1 LEQAQAELEREREK
15 HSKVQA
21 DFAVLEKEKARIT
34 ALYEREKEKRRS
46 MTAQIGKMRHLEMLL
61 HDQQHLQAEIEKYQ
75 NRLKASDL
83 YSVLS
88 SSSGDVPLAK
98 IDEYVKDSGDPDASK
113 FLELVRR
120 SVYPFYAFLQRI
132 ELQRPFHWS
141 LSFQLNKHKN
151 LNVALKEE
159 LELLR
164 GNKSQTP
171 YNPKLKNII
180 DYSPERRA
188 SLGFELDDSADMFLT
203 SVIDSAYK
211 ARNKP
216 TYRAR
221 LASAQT
227 IQASGLIFDDEQPS
241 TSKPK
246 GGDEEDGEWS
256 KMTDLSEVKVPEV
269 VMRRAFMGSPKKKS
283 NGMGGTTWKF
293 PKPSAVPA
301 SKRPMQSTKSQQ
313 LKRIRPNAEL
323 SEKRISDFFK
333 KSSRSVESST
343 LSLSDMT
350 ITIGLSIISL

>member
-1 LEQAQAELEREREK
+1 MRVLIYLTGLL
-15 HSKVQA
+15 V
-21 DFAVLEKEKARIT
+21 FAK
-34 ALYEREKEKRRS
+34 
-46 MTAQIGKMRHLEMLL
+46 
-61 HDQQHLQAEIEKYQ
+61 
-75 NRLKASDL
+75 
-83 YSVLS
+83 
-88 SSSGDVPLAK
+88 
-98 IDEYVKDSGDPDASK
+98 
-113 FLELVRR
+113 
-120 SVYPFYAFLQRI
+120 
-132 ELQRPFHWS
+132 S

-188 SLGFELDDSADMFLT
+188 SLGFELDDSADVFLT

-221 LASAQT
+221 LASAQS
-227 IQASGLIFDDEQPS
+227 IHASGLIFDDEQPS

-246 GGDEEDGEWS
+246 DGDEEDGECS

-313 LKRIRPNAEL
+313 LKRIRSNAEL

-333 KSSRSVESST
+333 KSSRPVERST
-343 LSLSDMT
+343 SSLSNMT
-350 ITIGLSIISL
+350 ITIDD

>member
-1 LEQAQAELEREREK
+1 MHNPSDKDVSLTEKEMVLTALILNERCEAMILELCRWRKMWVGTAITQRANFCDDDCFPLMASDDSRCPICLSLFITGRISALLCGHTFHLECILQWLQLEQAQAELEREREK

-34 ALYEREKEKRRS
+34 ALYEREKEKRRL

-98 IDEYVKDSGDPDASK
+98 IDEYLKDSGDPDASK

-120 SVYPFYAFLQRI
+120 SVYPFYAFLQRQL
-132 ELQRPFHWS
+132 EETKRKLQHTREQLDTS
-141 LSFQLNKHKN
+141 QKLNCDLKLKLNKHKN

-221 LASAQT
+221 LASAQS
-227 IQASGLIFDDEQPS
+227 IHASGLIFDEEQPS
-241 TSKPK
+241 T
-246 GGDEEDGEWS
+246 
-256 KMTDLSEVKVPEV
+256 
-269 VMRRAFMGSPKKKS
+269 R
-283 NGMGGTTWKF
+283 
-293 PKPSAVPA
+293 
-301 SKRPMQSTKSQQ
+301 
-313 LKRIRPNAEL
+313 
-323 SEKRISDFFK
+323 
-333 KSSRSVESST
+333 
-343 LSLSDMT
+343 
-350 ITIGLSIISL
+350 